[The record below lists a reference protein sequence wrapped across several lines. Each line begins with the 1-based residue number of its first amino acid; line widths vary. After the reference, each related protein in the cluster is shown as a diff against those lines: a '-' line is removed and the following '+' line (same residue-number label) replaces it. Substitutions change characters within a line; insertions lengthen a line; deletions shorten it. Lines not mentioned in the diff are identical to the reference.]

1 MAEITGAYPGGPA
14 HHQEKAG
21 AAAPPTEKLADGE
34 SIEALRE
41 GQISKLRKERRH
53 RRVMIGLVASLI
65 AAVGAGA
72 YYGIRSNRVTEA
84 LAREEMIQQGEVEL
98 NKQTDRILNE
108 LWRMEDVE
116 RGANR

>member
-1 MAEITGAYPGGPA
+1 MADVTGAYPGGPA
-14 HHQEKAG
+14 HHQQRDG
-21 AAAPPTEKLADGE
+21 AAPPTDKLRDGE
-34 SIEALRE
+34 SLEARRE
-41 GQISKLRKERRH
+41 SQITKLRKERRH
-53 RRVMIGLVASLI
+53 RRTMIGLVVSLI

-72 YYGIRSNRVTEA
+72 YYGIRSNRAAEA
-84 LAREEMIQQGEVEL
+84 LAREEMTQQGEVDL